1 MVEDNMTTKRAI
13 KWVLPG
19 KEAVTFNKGTKV
31 IWDKVIRQHYIDA
44 DSIKD
49 PNVKSLLQQH
59 KCEVH
64 YNNVDSGIKYLMS
77 DQPEECRW
85 CGMRTSFEQINK
97 TLQFHT
103 CQHCGAGYYVVDK

>member
-13 KWVLPG
+13 KWMLPG
-19 KEAVTFNKGTKV
+19 KEAVIFKKGTQV
-31 IWDKVIRQHYIDA
+31 IWDKTVRQHYIDA

-49 PNVKSLLQQH
+49 PTTKSLLQQQR
-59 KCEVH
+59 CEVH
-64 YNNVDSGIKYLMS
+64 YNNVDCDTKYRMS
-77 DQPEECRW
+77 SQPEECRW